1 MPAPTAAPAPAP
13 SPVPR
18 SAPAGTRAD
27 NADNDQFGRQL
38 DAARQQH
45 TSREERTDAKA
56 AATAR
61 DAEADTS
68 AQSSPADTG
77 TSTAGARGAGR
88 APETGVREA
97 ADKPVDDTDQASVA
111 GIPQCVLTLC
121 LPDAITPPAVKGGLL
136 HALPSAIAANP
147 GKDTALAAAQ
157 AILLANA
164 QPADPATTTLL
175 TDGLAQA
182 PAALAQ
188 ILASAKPALHEAS
201 GSGDA
206 ATTAVVA
213 PPPQAGS
220 PALPPQVQVLA
231 PVGTPAFAAEL
242 NQQITWFATQDI
254 KQARIRLH
262 PEELG
267 MVDLKITVQHGT
279 VDVAFTAQHPGAV
292 LALQQSLP
300 QLDQMLAQQGL
311 SLGHSEV
318 SQHGREDAPGQGR
331 RNGGG
336 GDGGVDEVSG
346 IGAVAVTRSL
356 NLLDAFA

>member
-1 MPAPTAAPAPAP
+1 MPAPTAAPAP

-18 SAPAGTRAD
+18 SAPASPRGD
-27 NADNDQFGRQL
+27 NAGNDQFGRQL
-38 DAARQQH
+38 DAARQYGARDDRADANADA
-45 TSREERTDAKA
+45 TTAREA
-56 AATAR
+56 AA
-61 DAEADTS
+61 DAST
-68 AQSSPADTG
+68 QVNPAD
-77 TSTAGARGAGR
+77 AGAPAAAARVAGQ
-88 APETGVREA
+88 APETGVPEA
-97 ADKPVDDTDQASVA
+97 GDKTTDDTDQASIA

-121 LPDAITPPAVKGGLL
+121 LPGAITPPAVKGGIL
-136 HALPSAIAANP
+136 HALPSATAANP
-147 GKDTALAAAQ
+147 GKDAALAAAQ
-157 AILLANA
+157 AALLANA
-164 QPADPATTTLL
+164 PPADPAATTLL

-188 ILASAKPALHEAS
+188 ILASAKPVLHEAS
-201 GSGDA
+201 GTGDA
-206 ATTAVVA
+206 ATTAVAA

-220 PALPPQVQVLA
+220 PALPQVQVLA

-267 MVDLKITVQHGT
+267 MLDLKITVQHGN

-300 QLDQMLAQQGL
+300 QLEQMLAQQGL

-331 RNGGG
+331 GNGNDREGAI
-336 GDGGVDEVSG
+336 DEVSG
-346 IGAVAVTRSL
+346 VGAVAVTRSL